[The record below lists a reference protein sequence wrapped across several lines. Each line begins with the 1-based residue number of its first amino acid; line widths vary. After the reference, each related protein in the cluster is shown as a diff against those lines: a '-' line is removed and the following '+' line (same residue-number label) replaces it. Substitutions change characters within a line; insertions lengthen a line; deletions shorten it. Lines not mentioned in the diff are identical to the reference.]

1 MEQRMLKLT
10 YTEFGLHLERVTISL
25 ETLVAGRVTL
35 AMRLGQTLHV
45 EPSRAAFLLSVHA
58 PGFAELEK
66 MVRLERA
73 AMVSIVPVDDGFVEV
88 SVQGSWIADTADAHS
103 GMFVTAL
110 GDRIEFFVYK
120 LWEATQLQ
128 VSPLV

>member
-10 YTEFGLHLERVTISL
+10 YTEFGLHLERVTGSL
-25 ETLVAGRVTL
+25 EMLVADRVTL
-35 AMRLGQTLHV
+35 ALRVGQTLHV
-45 EPSRAAFLLSVHA
+45 EPSRAAFLLSIDV

-66 MVRLERA
+66 MVRLER
-73 AMVSIVPVDDGFVEV
+73 VSTLSIAPVDDAFVEV
-88 SVQGSWIADTADAHS
+88 SVQGSWIASSVDAHS

-110 GDRIEFFVYK
+110 GDRVEFFVYK
-120 LWEATQLQ
+120 LWQATQLQ